1 MPRTRFVSACLPLW
15 SVLTDIHRLVFHNY
29 IEIQVDKK
37 LNEKKMQKQNIFLQ
51 SKQQD
56 WHWTYFKNIFYK

>member
-1 MPRTRFVSACLPLW
+1 MRRTRFVSACLPLL
-15 SVLTDIHRLVFHNY
+15 SVLTATDIHRLVFHNY

-37 LNEKKMQKQNIFLQ
+37 LNEKKCKSKIFLQ

-56 WHWTYFKNIFYK
+56 WHWTYFKKYIL